1 MPSVCFHPLEVNLA
15 ACAEHG
21 GSASPMVRD
30 DVPGTVQAAGQPE
43 PLVLTATFTSCS
55 TPNCG
60 KWACTDGFCR
70 DCHEQAEIVGT
81 PHAEATTDR
90 LPIEAPHVDPKAES
104 PTTVVPQ
111 CVCAQ
116 LRAAKLEWEGWPQ
129 VEKDECLLCLP
140 ADRMKLLSAERSNEG
155 GDPDNGL
162 VWHDSRSIYECPCGA
177 QYTERQHMK
186 GAAGPM
192 CIGIRCGAWR
202 GIDSVRLVTPTER
215 VQACSAWNSR

>member
-43 PLVLTATFTSCS
+43 PRVLTATFTSCS

-81 PHAEATTDR
+81 PHA

-104 PTTVVPQ
+104 PKTVARKRIVVPQ

-186 GAAGPM
+186 GAAGPK
-192 CIGIRCGAWR
+192 CIGIDVVR
-202 GIDSVRLVTPTER
+202 GM
-215 VQACSAWNSR
+215 A